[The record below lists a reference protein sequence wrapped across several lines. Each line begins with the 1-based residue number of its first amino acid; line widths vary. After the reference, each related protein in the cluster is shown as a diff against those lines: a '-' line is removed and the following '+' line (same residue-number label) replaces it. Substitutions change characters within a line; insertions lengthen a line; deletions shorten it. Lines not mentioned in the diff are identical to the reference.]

1 MGKEDIDLNL
11 AVQIIFSFSKWKTEA
26 VKAHLGVMRSTRSM
40 RPALL
45 LWMYS
50 ACLPGALQL
59 SRKESS
65 SVPCSGSSSSVAF
78 FFPSQNSH
86 ICASDWLELH
96 QFIYMGCLS
105 ERGSHHLCLWT
116 QAVMRLYTLLEM
128 SSLFLI
134 VFGFFLFKEP
144 HWSPLYPLMC
154 PTGNS
159 PVFKSTICC
168 TKAYS

>member
-96 QFIYMGCLS
+96 QFITWAACLR
-105 ERGSHHLCLWT
+105 EVVIICVFEHKPWWDCTPCLKC
-116 QAVMRLYTLLEM
+116 LLFFW
-128 SSLFLI
+128 LF
-134 VFGFFLFKEP
+134 FGVFLFKEP